1 MLTPLRRAMERWAPH
16 TASGDGIADIACMWP
31 RIVGDDVA
39 LHCRPVQIVGQAL
52 VVATASSAWSHQLDL
67 LSPRI
72 LTAIDQHARISVDR
86 LRFRVAP
93 PGAPPQRRASPRLPH
108 GARAVLGAPSPRQ
121 VAQTPAEA
129 LASLRQ
135 GIVGTQRAKRAAGW
149 KECTNCGV
157 LLPASDTPLCA
168 PCAGAARERRY
179 RRVARVMFDA
189 PWLGYEG
196 TARLIEGLQRHEFVQ
211 IRRRVLQGWWEILM
225 RAHRRKQ
232 VSPDARERLV
242 ASSYVLLK
250 TGFEPEEITTVIVRN
265 LLGPELHE
273 LLYGKRGIQIH
284 R

>member
-1 MLTPLRRAMERWAPH
+1 MLRPLRRAMEHWAPT
-16 TASGDGIADIACMWP
+16 TASGDGIADIVCVWP
-31 RIVGDDVA
+31 RIVGEDVA

-72 LTAIDQHARISVDR
+72 LTAIDQYAGIRVER

-93 PGAPPQRRASPRLPH
+93 PGAPPEPRASPRPPD
-108 GARAVLGAPSPRQ
+108 AVRAVLRAPPRRE

-135 GIVGTQRAKRAAGW
+135 GILAAQRAKRAAGW
-149 KECTNCGV
+149 KECANCRV
-157 LLPASDTPLCA
+157 LLPAGDGPLCA

-179 RRVARVMFDA
+179 SRVSRVMFDA

-196 TARLIEGLQRHEFVQ
+196 TARLIEGLQRHEFAQ

-225 RAHRRKQ
+225 RAQRRQQ
-232 VSPDARERLV
+232 VSPDARELLV

-265 LLGPELHE
+265 LLGADLHE
-273 LLYGKRGIQIH
+273 LLYGKRGTQIH